1 MLVDFDEVDLIE
13 LVELPE
19 GQLGLQDVAEDQLV
33 AALVLEALE
42 AEVNNLVAP
51 DLLLDLPQI

>member
-42 AEVNNLVAP
+42 AEVNNLVAS
-51 DLLLDLPQI
+51 DFLLDLPQI